1 MSSFSKTGSN
11 VPNGNNYPK
20 GKLFIDG
27 VAVNTTAAELNSNV
41 GIGTSAFQAFVANG
55 TATNGAIVFTSL
67 NYIAGFNVNGFT
79 SANAPIA
86 IGTAVISA
94 KTLTITPVSGGV
106 VTDKWYVQ
114 TWA

>member
-1 MSSFSKTGSN
+1 MSGLDKTGSATPHGCN
-11 VPNGNNYPK
+11 IPK

-41 GIGTSAFQAFVANG
+41 GIGTSAFQAFVASG

-67 NYIAGFNVNGFT
+67 NNIAGFNVNGFT
-79 SANAPIA
+79 SANAPIT
-86 IGTAVISA
+86 IGTAVVSA
-94 KTLTITPVSGGV
+94 KTLTITPASGGV